1 MSDPKHWSDVYGSKP
16 ADAMSWF
23 QSDAQPSLD
32 LILAHRGQAARGVID
47 IGAGASRL
55 VDGLIDAGLCDVT
68 LLDLADTAFD
78 EVRRRLGPDAG
89 TPRYVVGDVTAW
101 RPERRFG
108 VWHDRAAFHFLT
120 GTDQQDAYIAALYA
134 ATGPGAVAVI
144 ATFAPDGPERCSG
157 LPVRRWSSDDLA
169 ARLAPGF
176 RRLHA
181 VEDHHTTPGG
191 AAQAFQ
197 YTVLER
203 V

>member
-1 MSDPKHWSDVYGSKP
+1 MEAVVRVRTRGGYKAAKTASGEEISYHGRKNVRFRFDDDSEGTVLFDVLKVAKP
-16 ADAMSWF
+16 VLSVG
-23 QSDAQPSLD
+23 L
-32 LILAHRGQAARGVID
+32 LNNRGM
-47 IGAGASRL
+47 
-55 VDGLIDAGLCDVT
+55 T
-68 LLDLADTAFD
+68 
-78 EVRRRLGPDAG
+78 
-89 TPRYVVGDVTAW
+89 
-101 RPERRFG
+101 
-108 VWHDRAAFHFLT
+108 
-120 GTDQQDAYIAALYA
+120 
-134 ATGPGAVAVI
+134 

-181 VEDHHTTPGG
+181 VEDRHTTPGG